1 MAPSPVP
8 IPILSVLL
16 LLLLFLSFHASA
28 KAQKQLTSFSTADS
42 PWFPSN
48 NSILVSLNRT
58 FAAGFRP
65 ESSSDGFFFA
75 VWVQNSSDKTVVW
88 SLNHRRPVGSSSGLA
103 ISPDGVLSLNDSSG
117 SNLWHNVGGPSNGS
131 KLVLGDSGELGFG
144 KWSSF
149 GFPTDTLLPNQSVPT
164 QNITLRSGNY
174 QLVNATSL
182 VFNGSDKYWTA
193 VDAIRNLSSK
203 GELLMDNAQSYI
215 VEDTGLPVLR
225 RLTLDID
232 GNLRVYSLESSGR
245 WQVVWQ
251 ATQELCTIHGTCGV
265 NAICQPLGSNLTN
278 CPCPPGYEKPSNNS
292 RDCRRKIQSLQPSK
306 FLRLDYVGF
315 SDKPGM
321 DPPTSTQVDFETC
334 KSICLKNSSCVA
346 FSYKYTGNQ
355 DCVYLN
361 NRLINGYWTPETEL
375 STFLR
380 VSSSET
386 DQSDFTAM
394 TSMIATVCPVR
405 VSLPPPPK
413 ASKTTAIN
421 VAIIST
427 LFTLEL
433 LAGILSFWAF
443 LRKYSKYR
451 DMART
456 FGFEFLPAGG
466 PKRFSYAEL
475 KAATNDFSNV
485 IGSGGY
491 GVVYKGQLPDRRVI
505 AVKRLRN
512 VGGGEAEFWAEVTII
527 ARMHHLN
534 LVRMWGFCAEKEQRM
549 LVYEYIPNGSL
560 DKFLFPNEEVVSGDD
575 TTDDSKKQPNP
586 PKPLL
591 DWNIRYRIGLGVA
604 RAIAYLHEECL
615 EWVLHCDIKPEN
627 ILLEDDFCPKVS
639 DFGLS
644 KLTNKKDKVTMS
656 RIRGTRGYLAPEWV
670 IHREPITAKA
680 DVYSFGMVLLE
691 IVTGVRNSGF
701 RRSSL
706 QSEDWYFP
714 KWAFEKVYVE
724 QKVEDILD
732 SRIADTY
739 DDRTHFELVERMVKT
754 AMWCLQDRAEMRP
767 SMGKV
772 AKMLEGTVEI
782 TEPAKPTIFC
792 IREE

>member
-1 MAPSPVP
+1 MAPPPVP
-8 IPILSVLL
+8 ILILSVLL
-16 LLLLFLSFHASA
+16 LLLSFHPPA
-28 KAQKQLTSFSTADS
+28 KAEKQITSFSTANS

-48 NSILVSLNRT
+48 NITLVSPQGI
-58 FAAGFRP
+58 FAAGFIP
-65 ESSSDGFFFA
+65 SHSDSYFFA
-75 VWVQNSSDKTVVW
+75 VRVQKSKDKTVVW
-88 SLNHRRPVGSSSGLA
+88 SLNRGRPVSNSFGLA
-103 ISPDGVLSLNDSSG
+103 ISPSGVLSLNDSSG
-117 SNLWHNVGGPSNGS
+117 TNLWKNASGGSELLLQDN
-131 KLVLGDSGELGFG
+131 GELVFG
-144 KWSSF
+144 KWTSF
-149 GFPTDTLLPNQSVPT
+149 DSPTDTVLTNQSVPL
-164 QNITLRSGNY
+164 QNISLSSGKY

-182 VFNGSDKYWTA
+182 VYNRSDTYWGQNT
-193 VDAIRNLSSK
+193 ISNLSSD
-203 GELLMDNAQSYI
+203 GVLLMDNANNNI
-215 VEDTGLPVLR
+215 VLADKGLPVLIR
-225 RLTLDID
+225 RLTLDVD
-232 GNLRVYSLESSGR
+232 GNLRVYSLQSSRR
-245 WQVVWQ
+245 WRVVWQ
-251 ATQELCTIHGTCGV
+251 AIQELCTIHGTCGV
-265 NAICQPLGSNLTN
+265 NAICEPLGSDATK
-278 CPCPPGYEKPSNNS
+278 CSCPPGYKNS
-292 RDCRRKIQSLQPSK
+292 SGGCQRKIPNLLQSK
-306 FLRLDYVGF
+306 FLRLDFVSF
-315 SDKPGM
+315 SDKPGKE
-321 DPPTSTQVDFETC
+321 DPTPTPLTFDAC
-334 KSICLKNSSCVA
+334 KLRCLRNDSCVA
-346 FSYKYTGNQ
+346 FSYKYKGDQ
-355 DCVYLN
+355 DCVILKN
-361 NRLINGYWTPETEL
+361 QLINGYWSPETEIA
-375 STFLR
+375 TFLR

-386 DQSDFTAM
+386 DESHFTAM
-394 TSMIATVCPVR
+394 TSMIDTVCPVR
-405 VSLPPPPK
+405 VRLPLPPK
-413 ASKTTAIN
+413 ESKTTARN
-421 VAIIST
+421 VAIIAT

-451 DMART
+451 DLART
-456 FGFEFLPAGG
+456 FGLELLPGGG

-512 VGGGEAEFWAEVTII
+512 VDGGEAEFWAEVTII

-560 DKFLFPNEEVVSGDD
+560 DKFLFPDEEVLGDD
-575 TTDDSKKQPNP
+575 TTDDSKKQLVTSR
-586 PKPLL
+586 PLL
-591 DWNIRYRIGLGVA
+591 DWNIRYRIALGVA

-644 KLTNKKDKVTMS
+644 KLTHKKDKVTMS

-706 QSEDWYFP
+706 PSEDWYFP
-714 KWAFEKVYVE
+714 KWAFEKVYVQ

-732 SRIADTY
+732 CRIADTY
-739 DDRTHFELVERMVKT
+739 DDRLHFELVERMVKT
-754 AMWCLQDRAEMRP
+754 SMWCLQDRADMRP

-772 AKMLEGTVEI
+772 AKMLEGSVEI
-782 TEPAKPTIFC
+782 TEPAKPAIFC
-792 IREE
+792 VREE